1 MVTWIVEVIEIPVDI
16 REAMVRHAVEG
27 LPNEACGLLAGRD
40 GRVER
45 FFPMRNADESRTTYR
60 LDPKEQFRV
69 FTEIEDEGRELSGI
83 FHSHT
88 HTEAYPSETDRQ
100 QAFYPEAHYVLLS
113 LADGSDSEIRAFTI
127 RDGEIEEQEV
137 MIV

>member
-113 LADGSDSEIRAFTI
+113 LADGSGPEIRAFTI